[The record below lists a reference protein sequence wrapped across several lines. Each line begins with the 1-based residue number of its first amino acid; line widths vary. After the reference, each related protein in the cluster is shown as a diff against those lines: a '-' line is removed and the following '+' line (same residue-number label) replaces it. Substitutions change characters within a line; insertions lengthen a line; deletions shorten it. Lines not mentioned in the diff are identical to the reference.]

1 MVYIDN
7 KDPLFILQYDCKISS
22 YQKRFWKLLLSKHTI
37 KHNYHRKVHYNNI
50 GERERERIL
59 SRFHTLYRA
68 QCGAQSHDPEIMTL
82 AEIKS
87 QTLNH

>member
-7 KDPLFILQYDCKISS
+7 KDPLFNLQYDCKISS

-50 GERERERIL
+50 GERERENIKQIPHL
-59 SRFHTLYRA
+59 VQSPMWGSISR
-68 QCGAQSHDPEIMTL
+68 P
-82 AEIKS
+82 
-87 QTLNH
+87 